1 MIRIRFDGR
10 SVDRFLS
17 ARLTGLPWCVPLS
30 IAPPAARYFGLMR
43 MGDGPA
49 MTRRAWRE
57 ASTDEF
63 GTATAEDSPAVDE
76 PDAADD
82 ADTVDAGDSAVEV
95 DSAEE
100 TDADVG
106 IEDEAA
112 ADDAE
117 EPAGTDDAEDQ
128 ADIDDADEEGAEPAD
143 DDAAPADEPAPVT
156 AALAWVDESTLTSPV
171 RTAPSVSDAAYEPA
185 SADLLADPPRRTPW
199 RASVLVPIASVLL
212 VVAAYAVTTLMWPLH
227 AIPPTVSAVQVQ
239 PIAAPAATPAWPEQG
254 NAAISV
260 GGISGTTATTLDASA
275 IASITKVVTA
285 LVVLDEMP
293 LDPGEQGLEFRF
305 GYADTVA
312 YWNYLARGESALDVP
327 SGGVLT
333 EYQLLEG
340 MLVGSANNYADRLAG
355 NLWPT
360 DAVYADAANDWL
372 RQHGV
377 PGVTVVEPTGID
389 AGNVADPASLI
400 PLAQRALANPV
411 IAEIVAKKVVEL
423 PGAGRVENTNGLLA
437 DEGVVGIKTG
447 TLNTYEL
454 LSAKDIVVGETPVR
468 LYAAVMGQ
476 PDDKARLDA
485 SRALYDQLEAE
496 LQLVPSVTSG
506 TVAGMVDTAWGE
518 QVAIVTAAD
527 AAVILWNG
535 GSGTVT
541 TTYALG
547 DSRDSGDEVGTLSV
561 RGPLDGTTVALRLA
575 ADIEGPTAWWRLT
588 HPLEL
593 FGIDG

>member
-1 MIRIRFDGR
+1 
-10 SVDRFLS
+10 
-17 ARLTGLPWCVPLS
+17 
-30 IAPPAARYFGLMR
+30 
-43 MGDGPA
+43 
-49 MTRRAWRE
+49 MTRRARRA
-57 ASTDEF
+57 ASTDDF
-63 GTATAEDSPAVDE
+63 GTATAEGAPPVEA
-76 PDAADD
+76 PDAAAEVGLDEIES
-82 ADTVDAGDSAVEV
+82 ATGVRTVEEADAG
-95 DSAEE
+95 
-100 TDADVG
+100 TG
-106 IEDEAA
+106 T
-112 ADDAE
+112 ADDDGAD
-117 EPAGTDDAEDQ
+117 AGTDP
-128 ADIDDADEEGAEPAD
+128 ADPDDGSPAD
-143 DDAAPADEPAPVT
+143 DEGVRVAEPAPVT
-156 AALAWVDESTLTSPV
+156 AALAWLDESTLTSPI
-171 RTAPSVSDAAYEPA
+171 RTAPSAADTGYEPA
-185 SADLLADPPRRTPW
+185 SADLLADPPRRSPW

-212 VVAAYAVTTLMWPLH
+212 VVAAYAVTTLLWPLH
-227 AIPPTVSAVQVQ
+227 AIAPTVAAVPVQ
-239 PIAAPAATPAWPEQG
+239 PIAAPAATPAWPAQG
-254 NAAISV
+254 SAAISV
-260 GGISGTTATTLDASA
+260 GGIPGTAATTLDASS

-285 LVVLDEMP
+285 LAVLDEMP
-293 LDPGEQGLEFRF
+293 LEPGEQGLEFRF
-305 GYADTVA
+305 GYADTVD

-372 RQHGV
+372 RRHGV

-389 AGNVADPASLI
+389 PGNIADPAALI

-411 IAEIVAKKVVEL
+411 IAEIVAKQVVEL
-423 PGAGRVENTNGLLA
+423 PGAGLVENTNGLLA
-437 DEGVVGIKTG
+437 DDGVVGIKTG

-476 PDDKARLDA
+476 PDDEARLDA

-496 LQLVPSVTSG
+496 LQLVPSVTAG
-506 TVAGMVDTAWGE
+506 TTAGMVDTAWGE

-547 DSRDSGDEVGTLSV
+547 DNRDAGDEVGTLSV
-561 RGPLDGTTVALRLA
+561 RGPLDDMTVELRLA
-575 ADIEGPTAWWRLT
+575 ADIEGPSAWWRLT

-593 FGIDG
+593 FGLAG